1 MVTVTYILA
10 AVVLLG
16 LCIFIHELGH
26 LLGGKMVGIKA
37 QVFSLGYGKGF
48 IKKQVGDT
56 TYQITLI
63 PLGGYCQFYGEDA
76 SEDRTGKEGY
86 AFLSAHPLKRIF
98 TVLMGPLF
106 NLFFGIILF
115 FVMNLVGYTKET
127 NRIYIP
133 EYYKSGSIVS
143 PAFKAGLKDGDAV
156 ININGKKITD
166 FSGIQTAMFFSEG
179 KETVVKVLR
188 EGKEISYTIKPES
201 LGEGSRFGIGVMPY
215 GTKVAVAGVLDKGPA
230 RDAGILEMDEILS
243 VDGKTI
249 SKESDFI
256 EYINKNGNKDVN
268 LKISRSGKEIN
279 LSVKPVL
286 SNVYSISAKEKTESP
301 EKKKI
306 SSTPLFDSDQLEKLI
321 AKKKIK
327 INGKEISDLAAF
339 NEIFVKNQNKSLA
352 LEYGTIK
359 YEGVLSSE
367 KIGRIGIYPAVKPEM
382 VDVKFDIPDAFVNS
396 LTEPYEFI
404 VMNLKGFGMLF
415 SGKMNVRE
423 NLSGPIRIAKIAG
436 DVAYYKGLSAFIILM
451 AKISIILM
459 VMNLLPIP
467 MVDGS
472 QILIFTFEMI
482 RGKPINDKILEKIQ
496 TVGMALLIALGVFV
510 IINDII
516 MLPIIQKLI
525 N

>member
-1 MVTVTYILA
+1 MVTVTYIMA

-26 LLGGKMVGIKA
+26 LLGGKLVGIKA

-76 SEDRTGKEGY
+76 SEDRTGKESY
-86 AFLSAHPLKRIF
+86 SFLSAHPLKRIF
-98 TVLMGPLF
+98 TVLMGPMF
-106 NLFFGIILF
+106 NLFFGIFLF
-115 FVMNLVGYTKET
+115 FVMNLIGYTKET

-143 PAFKAGLKDGDAV
+143 PAYKAGLKDGDAV
-156 ININGKKITD
+156 IDINGKKITD

-179 KETVVKVLR
+179 KEAVVKISR
-188 EGKEISYTIKPES
+188 DGREISYTIKPEP
-201 LGEGSRFGIGVMPY
+201 LGDGIRFGIGVMPY

-230 RDAGILEMDEILS
+230 KDAGILEMDEILS
-243 VDGKTI
+243 VDGK
-249 SKESDFI
+249 SVSRESDFI
-256 EYINKNGNKDVN
+256 EYINKSGNKDVN
-268 LKISRSGKEIN
+268 LKISRSGKDIN
-279 LSVKPVL
+279 LTVKPAL
-286 SNVYSISAKEKTESP
+286 SNVYSIQPKDRADVK
-301 EKKKI
+301 EKKKAGSI
-306 SSTPLFDSDQLEKLI
+306 PLFDAEQLEKLV
-321 AKKKIK
+321 AKKKLK
-327 INGKEISDLAAF
+327 INGTEISDIAGF
-339 NEIFVKNQNKSLA
+339 NAVFEKNKNKTVSL
-352 LEYGTIK
+352 ESGNIK
-359 YEGVLSSE
+359 YEGVLYSE

-382 VDVKFDIPDAFVNS
+382 VDVKFGVPDAFVNS

-423 NLSGPIRIAKIAG
+423 NLSGPIRIGKLAG
-436 DVAYYKGLSAFIILM
+436 DVVYYKGISAFIILM

-482 RGKPINDKILEKIQ
+482 RGKPINDKILERIQ
-496 TVGMALLIALGVFV
+496 TVGMAILIALGVFV

-516 MLPIIQKLI
+516 MLPVIQKLI